1 MAVECSPVHMVLVTR
16 ARLFTLALV
25 MVYMGNQDSL
35 GICKTRYFQ
44 NFPTSH
50 KYVRSCRG
58 KHLKLTARC
67 SGLETRYFQHHSQPL
82 VFEKWHCYQETA
94 LSSQVLCCILP
105 SRGQEQTVLCSQVL
119 ARQNSLDNGFLFLVS

>member
-67 SGLETRYFQHHSQPL
+67 SGLETRYFQHHSQPKI
-82 VFEKWHCYQETA
+82 ENKQM
-94 LSSQVLCCILP
+94 
-105 SRGQEQTVLCSQVL
+105 
-119 ARQNSLDNGFLFLVS
+119 